1 MTSMVTMRIHA
12 APSLLARK
20 LATAAVLLVT
30 ISSAVFADPV
40 TPPPGS
46 PERKAICDALRVP
59 VIKEFGVKPIFVIR
73 TLNVMDGWAFLAGD
87 LQRENGAPYNAAKL
101 YKQRT
106 GEDGFFDGDSVYGLL
121 RKQNGRWKALD
132 CHVGP
137 TDVSFI
143 GWHGQYGAPRRLF
156 GVYSRH
162 MQ

>member
-1 MTSMVTMRIHA
+1 MKPPHRFADFAMACTLAVVA
-12 APSLLARK
+12 SLLTSSPTPA
-20 LATAAVLLVT
+20 LAGPT
-30 ISSAVFADPV
+30 

-59 VIKEFGVKPIFVIR
+59 VIKQFGVKPIFVIR
-73 TLNVMDGWAFLAGD
+73 SLNVMDGWAFLSGD
-87 LQRENGAPYNAAKL
+87 LQRENGTPYGVAKL

-121 RKQNGRWKALD
+121 RKRNGQWKALD

-143 GWHGQYGAPRRLF
+143 GWHSEYGAPRQIF
-156 GVYSRH
+156 GEHARH